1 MKASKAIL
9 ELLKSYSVTHV
20 FGLVGETSFPLYE
33 YWSDYEKDVSHVFA
47 RDERNAVIMADAY
60 ARFSFKPGI
69 VEVPGVGAP
78 YTLPGLVEANISS
91 IPIIMIV
98 SDIPSYNEK
107 RNVLTEHEKEYL
119 AYNVKDF
126 ININDSSSLPRLLRR
141 AFRLATTGRTGPVV
155 VRVPMNVYEGEVSE
169 DEIYAQTEYSRYPSH
184 RFAPDEDRI
193 AEALKILLNA
203 ERPVIICGQGVLL
216 SQAWEEVIK
225 LAETLYIPVGTT
237 ITGKGSF
244 PENHPLSL
252 GVIGA
257 RGGTKFS
264 NSVVQ
269 EADVVFLIGTNTDSA
284 NTWDWRIPSK
294 KSIIIQLDVSEHELG
309 NNYKVY
315 PLLGDAKLT
324 LKKMINMI
332 SAVKKRDLSTFI
344 EKKKE
349 FEDYINSLAEER
361 MNLVNPIKFVKY
373 LSRFMDNNTYI
384 ISDPGTGAIYSS
396 AYLKLNS
403 AGRRIMYNYSLGGL
417 GYAIPASIGAYIAT
431 KGRIVALT
439 SDGNLYFNM
448 GELETINRLNVNVK
462 IFLFNNKSFGWI
474 RASMLAKYG
483 RVLQG
488 TDISEVKY
496 ADIASAFNLDYM
508 RIENSDNIEEVMNN
522 IFKDERPKLIEVLVE
537 SEEKL
542 LPPVPDWENIR
553 GVK

>member
-9 ELLKSYSVTHV
+9 ELLKKYSVTNV

-33 YWSDYEKDVSHVFA
+33 YWSDYEREVSHVFA

-78 YTLPGLVEANISS
+78 YTLPALVEANISS

-126 ININDSSSLPRLLRR
+126 INVNDSSSLPRLLRR

-155 VRVPMNVYEGEVSE
+155 VRIPMNVYEGEVSE
-169 DEIYAQTEYSRYPSH
+169 DEIYAQTEYSSYPSL
-184 RFAPDEDRI
+184 RFAPDDERI

-252 GVIGA
+252 AVIGA

-264 NSVVQ
+264 NNVVQ

-294 KSIIIQLDVSEHELG
+294 KSIIIQLDVSERELG

-332 SAVKKRDLSTFI
+332 SEIRKRDLSTFI

-349 FEDYINSLAEER
+349 FEDYVNSLAEEK

-373 LSRFMDNNTYI
+373 LSRFIDNNTYI
-384 ISDPGTGAIYSS
+384 VSDPGTGAIYSS

-431 KGRIVALT
+431 KRRIVALT
-439 SDGNLYFNM
+439 TDGNLYFNM

-474 RASMLAKYG
+474 RATMLSKYG
-483 RVLQG
+483 RILQG

-496 ADIASAFNLDYM
+496 SDIASAFNLDYM
-508 RIENSDNIEEVMNN
+508 RIERSDDIEEVMNS
-522 IFKDERPKLIEVLVE
+522 IFKDERPKLVEVLIQ

-553 GVK
+553 EAK

>member
-9 ELLKSYSVTHV
+9 ELLKKYSVTNV
-20 FGLVGETSFPLYE
+20 FCLVGETSFPLYE
-33 YWSDYEKDVSHVFA
+33 YWSDYEREVSHVFA

-78 YTLPGLVEANISS
+78 YTLPALVEANISS

-126 ININDSSSLPRLLRR
+126 INVNDSSSLPRLLRR

-155 VRVPMNVYEGEVSE
+155 VRIPMNVYEGEVSE
-169 DEIYAQTEYSRYPSH
+169 DEIYAQTEYSSYPSL
-184 RFAPDEDRI
+184 RFAPDDERI

-252 GVIGA
+252 AVIGA

-264 NSVVQ
+264 NNVVQ

-294 KSIIIQLDVSEHELG
+294 KSIIIQLDVSERELG

-332 SAVKKRDLSTFI
+332 SEIRKRDLSTFI

-349 FEDYINSLAEER
+349 FEDYVNSLAEEK

-373 LSRFMDNNTYI
+373 LSRFTDNNTYI
-384 ISDPGTGAIYSS
+384 VSDPGTGAIYSS

-431 KGRIVALT
+431 KRRIVALT
-439 SDGNLYFNM
+439 TDGNLYFNM

-474 RASMLAKYG
+474 RAAMLSKYG
-483 RVLQG
+483 RILQG

-496 ADIASAFNLDYM
+496 SDIASAFNLDYM
-508 RIENSDNIEEVMNN
+508 RTERSDDIEEVMNS
-522 IFKDERPKLIEVLVE
+522 IFKDERPKLVEVLIQ

-553 GVK
+553 EAK